1 MSDDIT
7 ILGNKFSEPIGPD
20 KLEFFVPEQTPSMV
34 SFKTDQ
40 FTSLCPVTM
49 QPDYSYIQI
58 DYSPNVKL
66 VESKSL
72 KLYLWGFRQKGIT
85 CEDLSTTIASD
96 LFDAL
101 TPLSITVTVKQAMRG
116 GLETLAVTEI
126 ESE

>member
-1 MSDDIT
+1 MSEDIT

-20 KLEFFVPEQTPSMV
+20 KLEFFVPEMTPSMV

-58 DYSPNVKL
+58 DYVPDIKL

-72 KLYLWGFRQKGIT
+72 KLYLWSFRDKGIT
-85 CEDLSTTIASD
+85 CEDLSTAICTD
-96 LFDAL
+96 LDNAL
-101 TPLSITVTVKQAMRG
+101 NPISITVTVKQAMRG
-116 GLETLAVTEI
+116 GLETLAVTEMGR
-126 ESE
+126 E

>member
-1 MSDDIT
+1 MSEDIT

-20 KLEFFVPEQTPSMV
+20 KLEFFVPETTPSMV

-58 DYSPNVKL
+58 DYVPNVKL

-72 KLYLWGFRQKGIT
+72 KLYLWSFRDKGIT
-85 CEDLSTTIASD
+85 CEDLSTAICTD
-96 LFDAL
+96 LEKAL
-101 TPLSITVTVKQAMRG
+101 DPISITVTVKQAMRG
-116 GLETLAVTEI
+116 GLETLAVTEMGR
-126 ESE
+126 E